1 MQQSATKPSVES
13 AASDSDVAAA
23 NAGGDNSARPNI
35 CNNHT
40 KKPSV
45 SEKLC
50 SLPDAGGRV
59 TMSFLDSEMS
69 ISFTENKFAKNEASG
84 TRAHV
89 LTCSCV
95 TLVLFKLTQGNGK
108 LHPPPLIYFFDV
120 QILHR
125 KEIASHVKNNRV
137 FLSFLGSLLCL

>member
-1 MQQSATKPSVES
+1 MQARSIQELAKKNFQNIRQNGDGTEQDSRPQRGRPSLFKKFMQQSATKPSVES
-13 AASDSDVAAA
+13 AASDSDVAVA
-23 NAGGDNSARPNI
+23 NAGGDNSARPKI

-84 TRAHV
+84 THAHV

-95 TLVLFKLTQGNGK
+95 TLVLFKLT
-108 LHPPPLIYFFDV
+108 
-120 QILHR
+120 
-125 KEIASHVKNNRV
+125 
-137 FLSFLGSLLCL
+137 